1 MKRDCV
7 FCKII
12 RREAEAA
19 IVYED
24 DKIIAF
30 MDIAPASPGHL
41 LIVTKEH
48 YENIYEVPDEL
59 LSYVIVMAKRIGMAA
74 RKALNADGLSFFQT
88 NEEGGGQEV
97 FHFHFHVI
105 PRYRDITLKIA
116 NREKISLKERE
127 KYAERIRKA
136 LKDFLW

>member
-1 MKRDCV
+1 MEQECV

-12 RREAEAA
+12 RGEAEAA
-19 IVYED
+19 VVYED

-41 LIVTKEH
+41 LVVTKEH
-48 YENIYEVPDEL
+48 YENIYEVPDDL
-59 LSYVIVMAKRIGMAA
+59 LAYVVVMAKKIGMAA

-88 NEEGGGQEV
+88 NEKGGGQEI

-105 PRYRDITLKIA
+105 PRYKGVALKIA
-116 NREKISLKERE
+116 NRKKISLEER
-127 KYAERIRKA
+127 KRYAEKIREA
-136 LKDFLW
+136 LREFL